1 MLFRSAE
8 LANTKATFRAE
19 RSNSMSKDLRKSTSA
34 TSLPSPPPAIPLPP
48 LPTSGSAPSGSPPPA
63 APTSPNMSRRPSKD
77 YVAAHIE
84 DQDARIKTLEKQ
96 LLAEKALTQTLEEAL
111 TDCEK
116 TMKRLTADR
125 ESLQLKAQQVQEEL
139 ERTKNET
146 QNSRYSMQAVED
158 ERVARIKAE
167 QAREKL
173 EQRMEQINRKNK
185 RSFACF

>member
-1 MLFRSAE
+1 M
-8 LANTKATFRAE
+8 RAE
-19 RSNSMSKDLRKSTSA
+19 RSNSMSKDPRKSNSTS
-34 TSLPSPPPAIPLPP
+34 SLPSPPPAIPLPP
-48 LPTSGSAPSGSPPPA
+48 LPTNGTPPVPA

-116 TMKRLTADR
+116 TLKRLTADR

-139 ERTKNET
+139 DRARQESHT
-146 QNSRYSMQAVED
+146 RYSMQAVED
-158 ERVARIKAE
+158 ERVARVKAE
-167 QAREKL
+167 QAQAHL
-173 EQRMEQINRKNK
+173 EQRMAQWNKKNK